1 MKDLMQKRF
10 IVVAGTPFE
19 KSPSVGT
26 ILTLEESGVN
36 NWLTVRHND
45 FVYSEMMLQDYPH
58 LFRELQWWEYRDES
72 EMPKY
77 VKHRDKIY
85 KVTGWWGENC
95 PYIEG
100 EKHPF
105 APEVFIPATEKDFNE
120 YINSKK
126 LN

>member
-1 MKDLMQKRF
+1 MKDLMQKRWLVIASF
-10 IVVAGTPFE
+10 PDNDDYPVGDILDRDWCRYVNSEDESEGVVWR
-19 KSPSVGT
+19 
-26 ILTLEESGVN
+26 I
-36 NWLTVRHND
+36 
-45 FVYSEMMLQDYPH
+45 SEYPH
-58 LFRELQWWEYRDES
+58 LFRELQWWEYRDKS

-85 KVTGWWGENC
+85 KVTGWLGENC

-126 LN
+126 L